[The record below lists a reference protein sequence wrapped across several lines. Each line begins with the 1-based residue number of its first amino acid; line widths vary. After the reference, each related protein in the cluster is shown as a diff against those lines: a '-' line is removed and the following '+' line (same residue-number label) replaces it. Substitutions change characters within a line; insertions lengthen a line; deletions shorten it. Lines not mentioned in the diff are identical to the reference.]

1 METPQPIESPE
12 RLKKAKA
19 YEKIHNKLFLVDI
32 LLSLAVL
39 LVFIFSGMSR
49 WLDGIVA
56 QIAPPI
62 VLHVALYVVIC
73 YVAYSI
79 IFFSLSFYS
88 SYLLEHA
95 FDLSNETKKMW
106 FADYA
111 KSFALNLLFLLLFAE
126 VLHLFLR
133 LTENWWWVWIGAF
146 WLLFG
151 IVMSNLFPV
160 LILPLFYKVKPL
172 ENKDLVDRLIRLSNV
187 VKAKVLGVFEMDLS
201 RKSKKANAMF
211 TGIGNT
217 KRIILTDTLVR
228 DYTPEEIESVLAHE
242 LGHFYHK
249 HIWKLI
255 AVSTAATFAGLYITN
270 VLLVVLLNAAGF
282 SHMTDVAALPLFA
295 LVLSVFA
302 LITMPASNT
311 YSRVLEKQ
319 ADTFALETTQNPQA
333 FISSMKKLANQNLSN
348 PEPNPVIEFM
358 LYSHPA
364 ISKRIKLA
372 ENFHTKNR

>member
-1 METPQPIESPE
+1 METAQPIESPE

-32 LLSLAVL
+32 LLSFGVL
-39 LVFIFSGMSR
+39 VIFIFTGLSR
-49 WLDGIVA
+49 WLDGMVA
-56 QIAPPI
+56 QIAPQI
-62 VLHVALYVVIC
+62 VLHVALYVVVC
-73 YVAYSI
+73 YIAYSI
-79 IFFSLSFYS
+79 VFLPLSFYS
-88 SYLLEHA
+88 SYTLEHK
-95 FDLSNETKKMW
+95 FGLSNETKKMW
-106 FADYA
+106 IADYA

-133 LTENWWWVWIGAF
+133 LTENWWWVWIGIF

-172 ENKDLVDRLIRLSNV
+172 GNKDLVDRLIRMSNV
-187 VKAKVLGVFEMDLS
+187 VKAKILGVFEMDLS

-242 LGHFYHK
+242 LGHFYHN
-249 HIWKLI
+249 HIWKLVV
-255 AVSTAATFAGLYITN
+255 VSTVATFIGLYITN
-270 VLLVVLLNAAGF
+270 ILLGVLLNAGGF
-282 SHMTDVAALPLFA
+282 SDMTDVAALPLFA
-295 LVLSVFA
+295 LVLSVFG
-302 LITMPASNT
+302 LLVMPASNT
-311 YSRVLEKQ
+311 YSRVLENQ
-319 ADTFALETTQNPQA
+319 ADLFALETTQNPQA

-348 PEPNPVIEFM
+348 PEPSPVIEFM

-372 ENFHTKNR
+372 ENFQQRNS

>member
-1 METPQPIESPE
+1 METAQPIESPE

-32 LLSLAVL
+32 LLSLGVL
-39 LVFIFSGMSR
+39 LVFIFSGLSR
-49 WLDGIVA
+49 WLDGLVA
-56 QIAPPI
+56 QMAPQI
-62 VLHVALYVVIC
+62 VLHIALYVVAC
-73 YVAYSI
+73 YIAYSV
-79 IFFSLSFYS
+79 IFLPLSFYS
-88 SYLLEHA
+88 SYILEHT

-106 FADYA
+106 VADYL
-111 KSFALNLLFLLLFAE
+111 KSFGLNLLFLLLFAE

-133 LTENWWWVWIGAF
+133 LTAAWWWVWIGVF

-172 ENKDLVDRLIRLSNV
+172 QNKDLVEKLIRLSNV
-187 VKAKVLGVFEMDLS
+187 VKAKILGVFEMDLS

-242 LGHFYHK
+242 LGHFYHN
-249 HIWKLI
+249 HIWKLVG
-255 AVSTAATFAGLYITN
+255 VSTAATFVGLYMTN
-270 VLLVVLLNAAGF
+270 ILLGVLLRAGGF
-282 SHMTDVAALPLFA
+282 SQMTDVAALPIFA
-295 LVLSVFA
+295 LVLSVFG
-302 LITMPASNT
+302 LLVMPASNT
-311 YSRVLEKQ
+311 YSRVFEKQ

-333 FISSMKKLANQNLSN
+333 FISSMRKLANQNLSN
-348 PEPNPVIEFM
+348 PDPNPVIEFM

-372 ENFHTKNR
+372 ESFQAKIK